1 MKIIL
6 YICTIKLL
14 LQLTIGQNINR
25 DHRIE
30 INLSSCILLN
40 KKIMKKFLLSVVALL
55 FVTSTFAQTAE
66 KAIKQYGFW
75 DNWFIQL
82 QGGVSENVS
91 DNYERANIMK
101 LLSPVVTIG
110 VGKYFSPEVGARIQF
125 TAGQA
130 RNKYITK
137 SINDYYHTSFIG
149 GNLDALFNF
158 TNIFGQYKEN
168 RVFNLVG
175 IMGLGFEYGL
185 KRDADSKGPEVGHTR
200 TLSPRFGLQGNFRL
214 CEAWNFNIETNAN
227 FDTDNFN
234 GIVSHRKYD
243 VRLNILAG
251 FTYKFPT
258 RGFKVL
264 SAVDPSTI
272 SALND
277 KINAQRQEIENL
289 QNQLKNQPTPQTNT
303 QIVTKT
309 SPAVIIFKIGKS
321 IIEENQKAALYN
333 FANGIKANGQKVT
346 IIGYA
351 DKGTGSPERN
361 MKLSQ
366 DRAEVVS
373 KALQEYGIDSNNIT
387 TEAKGDTEQPFI
399 NTNDWNRV
407 VILAST
413 E

>member
-1 MKIIL
+1 
-6 YICTIKLL
+6 
-14 LQLTIGQNINR
+14 
-25 DHRIE
+25 
-30 INLSSCILLN
+30 
-40 KKIMKKFLLSVVALL
+40 MKKFLLSAVALI

-75 DNWFIQL
+75 DNWFIQV
-82 QGGVSENVS
+82 QGGVSENFS
-91 DNYERANIMK
+91 DNYERAKIMK
-101 LLSPVVTIG
+101 LLSPVGTIG
-110 VGKYFSPEVGARIQF
+110 VGKYFSPEIGARIQF

-130 RNKYITK
+130 RNKYITS
-137 SINDYYHTSFIG
+137 SINDYYHTTFIG
-149 GNLDALFNF
+149 GNFDALFNF

-175 IMGLGFEYGL
+175 IMGLGYESGF
-185 KRDADSKGPEVGHTR
+185 KRNADSKGPEVEHTR
-200 TLSPRFGLQGNFRL
+200 TLSPRFGLQGDFRL
-214 CEAWNFNIETNAN
+214 CEAWSFNLETNAN
-227 FDTDNFN
+227 YDSDNFN
-234 GIVSHRKYD
+234 GIVSRRKYD
-243 VRLNILAG
+243 VRLNVLAG
-251 FTYKFPT
+251 ITYKFPA

-289 QNQLKNQPTPQTNT
+289 QNQLKNQPAPQTNT
-303 QIVTKT
+303 QVVTKIT
-309 SPAVIIFKIGKS
+309 PTVVIFKIGKS
-321 IIEENQKAALYN
+321 AIEENQKAALYN
-333 FANGIKANGQKVT
+333 FANSIKANGQKVT

-351 DKGTGSPERN
+351 DKGTGSTERN

-366 DRAEVVS
+366 DRADAVS
-373 KALQEYGIDSNNIT
+373 KALQGYGVDANNIT

-407 VILAST
+407 VILTSA